1 MTDDPGS
8 SVTLIFYKIGIW
20 YREPILNVIAAA
32 AQMSH
37 LTHVEIAIGE
47 SHEAD
52 GSMKNVARVFN
63 DDVGV
68 ELISRT
74 GRSPH
79 YSYLSLG
86 CSKAAERAMLAYA
99 RKAVGKPFSGMA
111 MARAVL
117 WPRQT
122 TGDSYFCAGAPER
135 TSAHTSLSFTFCR
148 NSVAQSSSRPS
159 CKRAGSWIEAPTRAA
174 RRRRAS
180 TRCTSR
186 ARRRPPIRTR

>member
-8 SVTLIFYKIGIW
+8 SVTLIFYKIGTW

-32 AQMSH
+32 AQMSQ

-68 ELISRT
+68 VKKISDSNKQLAQSRLARSLPRFAQELISRT

-99 RKAVGKPFSGMA
+99 RKAVGKPFSGVA

-122 TGDSYFCAGAPER
+122 TGENYFCA
-135 TSAHTSLSFTFCR
+135 
-148 NSVAQSSSRPS
+148 
-159 CKRAGSWIEAPTRAA
+159 
-174 RRRRAS
+174 RAS
-180 TRCTSR
+180 ER
-186 ARRRPPIRTR
+186 ANAHAHAS

>member
-68 ELISRT
+68 VKK
-74 GRSPH
+74 H
-79 YSYLSLG
+79 
-86 CSKAAERAMLAYA
+86 CDANKQLA
-99 RKAVGKPFSGMA
+99 
-111 MARAVL
+111 L
-117 WPRQT
+117 WRVRVHN
-122 TGDSYFCAGAPER
+122 GVRGVR
-135 TSAHTSLSFTFCR
+135 R
-148 NSVAQSSSRPS
+148 N
-159 CKRAGSWIEAPTRAA
+159 
-174 RRRRAS
+174 
-180 TRCTSR
+180 
-186 ARRRPPIRTR
+186 

>member
-8 SVTLIFYKIGIW
+8 SVTLIFYKIGTW

-32 AQMSH
+32 AQMSQ

-68 ELISRT
+68 VKNCDSNKQLAQSRLARSLPRFAQEPSRT

-99 RKAVGKPFSGMA
+99 RKAVGKPFSGVA

-122 TGDSYFCAGAPER
+122 TGENYF
-135 TSAHTSLSFTFCR
+135 
-148 NSVAQSSSRPS
+148 AQ
-159 CKRAGSWIEAPTRAA
+159 A
-174 RRRRAS
+174 RQRAS
-180 TRCTSR
+180 K
-186 ARRRPPIRTR
+186 RPRTRS